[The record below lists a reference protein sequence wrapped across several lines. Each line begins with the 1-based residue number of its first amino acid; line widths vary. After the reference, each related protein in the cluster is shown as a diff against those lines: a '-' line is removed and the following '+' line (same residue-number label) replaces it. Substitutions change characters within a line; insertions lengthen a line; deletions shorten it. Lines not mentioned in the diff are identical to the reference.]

1 MKKFAFAIVVL
12 ILLSSCGLM
21 HPNGRSL
28 RLVKVGEKE
37 ELLIERKKEKV
48 EDQTALFI
56 NSPQTSTEVV
66 TIEASSDEK
75 PLLNTANKR
84 LVSESA
90 QIETERI
97 DPEVEEPTE
106 AEKIRVAYRAEKDA
120 KRSMV
125 LLILSSAFFLL
136 APLVLAATILMGI
149 GIFYYVRASRARFIT
164 PFGEKRQRTAT
175 IFLVISIVG
184 FLVWAGLI
192 ALLIIFW

>member
-12 ILLSSCGLM
+12 ILFSSCGLM
-21 HPNGRSL
+21 HPNGKSL

-37 ELLIERKKEKV
+37 EVLIERKKEKV

-56 NSPQTSTEVV
+56 NPPQASTEVV
-66 TIEASSDEK
+66 TIQASSDDK
-75 PLLNTANKR
+75 PLLNTPNKR

-90 QIETERI
+90 HTETEKI

-175 IFLVISIVG
+175 IFLIISIIG
-184 FLVWAGLI
+184 FLIWAGLI

>member
-1 MKKFAFAIVVL
+1 MKNVTLYFAIL
-12 ILLSSCGLM
+12 ILASSCGLM
-21 HPNGRSL
+21 HPNRKTL

-37 ELLIERKKEKV
+37 EILIERKKEKV

-56 NSPQTSTEVV
+56 NTPQTPTEVV

-90 QIETERI
+90 EIETEKI

-136 APLVLAATILMGI
+136 PPLVLAATILMGI
-149 GIFYYVRASRARFIT
+149 GIFFYVRATRARFIT

-175 IFLVISIVG
+175 IFLIISIVG

-192 ALLIIFW
+192 ALLVIFW